1 MTVLRDGGNDMC
13 QRAMDVL
20 LSVVQHDAGP
30 LRDHFTE
37 HTDRDDFKLLLKCGP
52 WLPCHPLECL
62 MTLPATAYQS
72 CCVCG
77 IFGVPAR

>member
-20 LSVVQHDAGP
+20 LSVVLHDAGP

-37 HTDRDDFKLLLKCGP
+37 HTDRDDFKLLLRCR
-52 WLPCHPLECL
+52 LRILA
-62 MTLPATAYQS
+62 TLLAA
-72 CCVCG
+72 
-77 IFGVPAR
+77 